1 MRRRGLLAILI
12 AAFLLSAAPAFA
24 IDESLVV
31 NAEREAVALRSDLE
45 RAQGVLSQDTVT
57 DEQLADQRNVLEKLR
72 TDAQAETAKLDSPV
86 KDVQQQLNQLGPAP
100 ANGQT
105 EADTIATQ
113 RKLLVDTLARLTAAQ
128 KQFDLVT
135 LETDQTSA
143 KVSGLQRDQFF
154 QRIFRA
160 DKSIFNPQLWRDAAM
175 GAALFAGRVNGLISV
190 WWEQQSPQ
198 ANFFGLL
205 IVPMAFVAL
214 WFFYRVFNISF
225 AGWLPSR
232 HEALVPLSPLRR
244 LWRVVWGTIGII
256 VGLSILALTVEISL
270 SLSGLQTQR
279 LDLLMQALFGIL
291 APTAFQ
297 FGLSWLI
304 ASPGNPQA
312 RLIAVDNAAAR
323 NIPIFVLLAALIQ
336 SFTAQVTNLSSQ
348 LLLPLSMVAG
358 QSAFSSAMLIVLAA
372 LLLVLLRRQASD
384 PPAIVPEPHYL
395 TWFISLM
402 PLVWLLLAIALG
414 ALIFGYIALAWFV
427 AGKILDTVLVI
438 VMLLLVHHL
447 ADAFADSLTN
457 SVSLV
462 ARNTRRLTGFGER
475 GLSRL
480 ALAVRTVADVM
491 LVVIGVP
498 WLMAL
503 WTVTW
508 VDFRSVFNGVTSGF
522 RFGNVSIAPGT
533 VLSVVTVFVLGILGT
548 RLISGWLERRV
559 LKQTELHKGVKDSIH
574 TGINYLGY
582 GFAAAFALSSA
593 GVDFSSIAFVA
604 GALGVGIGF
613 GLQSIVNNLVS
624 GLILLAER
632 PLRVGDWI
640 VTRTG
645 EGIVRKI
652 NVRATEIETFENGT
666 LIIPNSLLITEPL
679 KNWTHR
685 DTLGRFNVVVG
696 VKHGSDVDLVAK
708 TLDEVA
714 KAHPKV
720 MRYPPP
726 VIHLAR
732 FAPQYFE
739 FELGGQIADVFEG
752 ANIASDIRMAIVR
765 AFKDKGI
772 IIPDSLDFLE
782 KK

>member
-1 MRRRGLLAILI
+1 MMWRGLLAILL
-12 AAFLLSAAPAFA
+12 AAFLLNASPAFA
-24 IDESLVV
+24 VDSNLAVD
-31 NAEREAVALRSDLE
+31 AEREAVALRSDLE
-45 RAQGVLSQDTVT
+45 RAQGVLSQGTVT
-57 DEQLADQRNVLEKLR
+57 DDQLADLRNVLEKLR
-72 TDAQAETAKLDSPV
+72 ADAQAEAAKLASPV
-86 KDVQQQLNQLGPAP
+86 KDVQQQLNQLGPIP
-100 ANGQT
+100 ATGQT
-105 EADTIATQ
+105 EADSIGLQ

-160 DKSIFNPQLWRDAAM
+160 DKSIFNPQLWRDASMGTAM
-175 GAALFAGRVNGLISV
+175 FAARVAGLLSV
-190 WWEQQSPQ
+190 WWEQQAPQ

-205 IVPMAFVAL
+205 VAPTAFVAL
-214 WFFYRVFNISF
+214 WFFYRVLNISF
-225 AGWLPSR
+225 AGWLPIR
-232 HEALVPLSPLRR
+232 DEALVPLSPLRR
-244 LWRVVWGTIGII
+244 LWRVVWGAIGIV
-256 VGLSILALTVEISL
+256 VGLSILALTVQVSL
-270 SLSGLQTQR
+270 LLSGLATQR
-279 LDLLMQALFGIL
+279 LDLLTQALFGVL
-291 APTAFQ
+291 APTVFQ

-304 ASPGNPQA
+304 ASPANPQA
-312 RLIAVDNAAAR
+312 RLIAVDNSAAR
-323 NIPIFVLLAALIQ
+323 NIPIFVLLAAFIQ
-336 SFTAQVTNLSSQ
+336 AFTAQVTNLSSQ
-348 LLLPLSMVAG
+348 LLLPLSMLAG
-358 QSAFSSAMLIVLAA
+358 QSAFSSALLIFLTS

-384 PPAIVPEPHYL
+384 PPANVPEPHYL
-395 TWFISLM
+395 AWFISLM
-402 PLVWLLLAIALG
+402 PLVWLLLLLALG
-414 ALIFGYIALAWFV
+414 ALAFGYVALAWFIT
-427 AGKILDTVLVI
+427 GKILETILVI

-447 ADAFADSLTN
+447 ADAFADTLTN
-457 SVSLV
+457 QVSLV
-462 ARNTRRLTGFGER
+462 ASNTRRLTGFGER

-480 ALAVRTVADVM
+480 ALMIRTTGDVL
-491 LVVIGVP
+491 LVLIGVP

-522 RFGNVSIAPGT
+522 KFGNVSIAPGT
-533 VLSVVTVFVLGILGT
+533 VLGLISVFVVGILGT
-548 RLISGWLERRV
+548 RFLSSWLDRRV
-559 LKQTELHKGVKDSIH
+559 LSQTDLHKGVKDSIH
-574 TGINYLGY
+574 TGTNYLGY
-582 GFAAAFALSSA
+582 ALAAAFALSSA
-593 GVDFSSIAFVA
+593 GVDFSSIAIVA

-652 NVRATEIETFENGT
+652 NVRATEIETFDSGT
-666 LIIPNSLLITEPL
+666 LIIPNSNLITEPL

-685 DTLGRFNVVVG
+685 DTLGRFSVLVG
-696 VKHGSDVDLVAK
+696 VKHGTDVDLVAK

-732 FAPQYFE
+732 FAPQYLE
-739 FELGGQIADVFEG
+739 FELGGQVADIFESV
-752 ANIASDIRMAIVR
+752 NIASDLRFAIVR

-772 IIPDSLDFLE
+772 VIPDTLDILE
-782 KK
+782 K